1 MITLKDLK
9 QYYDDVYY
17 APGQKF
23 SRKLEDYRVFIEYL
37 HPKKGGRI
45 LDVSCGNGLF
55 LKAAETYYGL
65 DTYGIDL
72 SERAISETIKNT
84 KFSKVLLANGEDLP
98 YKDNVFDYVTNLGSL
113 EHYLNPEK
121 GLQEIA
127 RVCKPDGKICIV
139 LPNYYFLLNIIYAL
153 FKGDHLKGYR
163 QINERVEPLKR
174 WLQFLKKEDLI
185 IEKIYQDKGDKQPS
199 IFEHR
204 NIIKM
209 ARRAVKKI
217 ILALTPLNLT
227 YQFVFICRKARNLI
241 DVNCS

>member
-37 HPKKGGRI
+37 HPKKGSRI

-121 GLQEIA
+121 GLREIA
-127 RVCKPDGKICIV
+127 
-139 LPNYYFLLNIIYAL
+139 
-153 FKGDHLKGYR
+153 
-163 QINERVEPLKR
+163 
-174 WLQFLKKEDLI
+174 
-185 IEKIYQDKGDKQPS
+185 
-199 IFEHR
+199 
-204 NIIKM
+204 
-209 ARRAVKKI
+209 
-217 ILALTPLNLT
+217 
-227 YQFVFICRKARNLI
+227 
-241 DVNCS
+241 